1 MRSILQSQQGFLAI
15 AAVVIIAIF
24 GVIGLI
30 ATYLINTDI
39 LGGANQLDAEQ
50 ALYIA
55 EAGLEGA
62 THQLRI
68 NTIASTTSCTTIT
81 GNANLTHFTF
91 TGAKGPF
98 TVTGSKT
105 SVTTASTLSGAI
117 TSNATTIPLA
127 STASYATAGRI
138 MIDREFI
145 DYLTVSGNNLLNV
158 RRGVDGTLA
167 SAHASG
173 APAGQYQCNLSSQA
187 GVPSLSPAGNV
198 VGGRRIANEVV
209 QLPEVWAVGA
219 ITNGSNTNFILWNNP
234 TELTWNN
241 FNLSNNKAINNV
253 SALSYVDAWAVGQQ
267 GVVFHW
273 NGNAWAA
280 GTSNTNS
287 NLNGV
292 DCVANNH
299 CWAV

>member
-127 STASYATAGRI
+127 STASYATAG
-138 MIDREFI
+138 
-145 DYLTVSGNNLLNV
+145 
-158 RRGVDGTLA
+158 
-167 SAHASG
+167 
-173 APAGQYQCNLSSQA
+173 QYQCNLSSQA